1 MIHIYCGDGKGKTTS
16 AVGLAVRMAG
26 YEKRI
31 LFIQFLKGGETGELK
46 LLNACKD
53 ITVMRCDKEY
63 GFFGSMSDTEK
74 ADIIECHNNNLQY
87 VTEHM
92 NEFDLIVMDE
102 IFAAYNYDLADKM
115 LVRKIISSC
124 KCELVLTGRDPEQ
137 WFIDR
142 ADYVSEIKKIKHPFD
157 NGIDARKGIEY

>member
-1 MIHIYCGDGKGKTTS
+1 
-16 AVGLAVRMAG
+16 
-26 YEKRI
+26 
-31 LFIQFLKGGETGELK
+31 
-46 LLNACKD
+46 
-53 ITVMRCDKEY
+53 
-63 GFFGSMSDTEK
+63 
-74 ADIIECHNNNLQY
+74 
-87 VTEHM
+87 M

-115 LVRKIISSC
+115 LVRKIVSNC
-124 KCELVLTGRDPEQ
+124 KCELVLTGCNPEQ